1 MRDPERDKSRL
12 EHMLNAISCVVKHD
26 IPMLKLQLKEYLKE
40 FE

>member
-12 EHMLNAISCVVKHD
+12 EHMLNAIFIVVKHD
-26 IPMLKLQLKEYLKE
+26 IPMKSQLKEYIKE